1 MESKNRI
8 PTIEQYCKQTGNES
22 EEFQV
27 DGKDKLVQFFEIL
40 MQIDQRQKQYGKN
53 NRSSNS
59 PY

>member
-8 PTIEQYCKQTGNES
+8 PAIEQYYKQTGNES

-27 DGKDKLVQFFEIL
+27 DGKGKLVQFFEIL
-40 MQIDQRQKQYGKN
+40 MQIDQRQKRDGKN

>member
-1 MESKNRI
+1 MQSKSKK
-8 PTIEQYCKQTGNES
+8 TVIEQYYKQTGNES

-27 DGKDKLVQFFEIL
+27 DGKGKLVQFFEIL
-40 MQIDQRQKQYGKN
+40 MQIDQRQKRDGKN